1 MLADALDSISHFAPV
16 APSPHPDFYI
26 YIRTSKH
33 AEMGLF
39 NKKKENR
46 SPSGHFTDDVT
57 PSGEKDEQSAM
68 RPTEETHREASSS
81 SRKDL
86 TGGEHEHAHES
97 DAASTSKPNLRDAE
111 VAGAAAEEHKETVG
125 EDGAVKETTAVES
138 TSVEP
143 AKTDTGET
151 VPVQETTRVEATTIE
166 GVSPAAAGENKVK
179 EVAMAP
185 HGHHRQPASDAALS
199 PEDAAVAEHDHKY
212 LKPVVR
218 ESPDLA
224 TFSLRQSP
232 IRHRTGG

>member
-1 MLADALDSISHFAPV
+1 
-16 APSPHPDFYI
+16 
-26 YIRTSKH
+26 
-33 AEMGLF
+33 MGLF

-86 TGGEHEHAHES
+86 TGGEHEHAHQS

-218 ESPDLA
+218 ESPHLA